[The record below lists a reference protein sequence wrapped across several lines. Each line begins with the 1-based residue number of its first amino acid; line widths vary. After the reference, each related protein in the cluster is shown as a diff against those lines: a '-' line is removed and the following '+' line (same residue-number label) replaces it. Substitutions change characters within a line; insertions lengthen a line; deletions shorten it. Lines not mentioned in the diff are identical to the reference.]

1 MLYPLSYGRVYSVT
15 SVAEARGFEPPVP
28 CKGDN
33 SLAVSPIRP
42 LWHASLDRLRVPDPN
57 WLPEP
62 PRSTAYT
69 GRTYA
74 VEMTARLRPE
84 MAELPAYVPGK
95 TVPGAIKLA
104 SNETVYGPLPSV
116 RAAIEQATDGINR
129 YPDNGCVELKSALAK
144 HLNSGRVG
152 SAGGWGPEHIAVG
165 CGSVSLCQQLIQ
177 ITSTAGDEVMFGWR
191 SFEIYPLQVRLAGA
205 TAVQIPLTD
214 HTFDLDAMLA
224 AVTDRTR
231 LIFVCNPN
239 NPTSTVVDPDALA
252 RFVEKVP
259 SHIVIAIDEAYV
271 EYIRDGLLPDSLT
284 LVREHSNVIVLR
296 TFSKAYGLAGL
307 RVGYAAGHP
316 ELITTL
322 DKAYVPFTLTSITQA
337 AAIASLDAADEL
349 LARTDA
355 VVAERARVGDALR
368 GAGFTLPSSQTNF
381 VWLPLGSRT
390 LDFVEQAARAH
401 IVVRPYGSD
410 GVRVS
415 IGAPEE
421 NDALLKFAENW
432 I

>member
-1 MLYPLSYGRVYSVT
+1 
-15 SVAEARGFEPPVP
+15 
-28 CKGDN
+28 
-33 SLAVSPIRP
+33 
-42 LWHASLDRLRVPDPN
+42 
-57 WLPEP
+57 
-62 PRSTAYT
+62 
-69 GRTYA
+69 
-74 VEMTARLRPE
+74 

-104 SNETVYGPLPSV
+104 SNETVFGPLPSV
-116 RAAIEQATDGINR
+116 RAAIEQATEGINR

-144 HLNSGRVG
+144 HLNSGRV
-152 SAGGWGPEHIAVG
+152 SSDGGWGPEHIAVG

-214 HTFDLDAMLA
+214 HTFDLDAMAA

-259 SHIVIAIDEAYV
+259 SDILIAIDEAYV
-271 EYIRDGLLPDSLT
+271 EYIRDGLLPDSLA
-284 LVREHSNVIVLR
+284 LVREHSNVVVLR

-316 ELITTL
+316 DLITAL

-355 VVAERARVGDALR
+355 VVAERARVADALR
-368 GAGFTLPSSQTNF
+368 GAGFSLPSSQTNF

-421 NDALLKFAENW
+421 NDALLKFAVDW